1 LTALE
6 GYLSAGNNQALAT
19 QFTQRKRFYF
29 HALSLLLTLSI
40 GFSQFM
46 SYWATQGLET
56 ILYALI
62 VWGIVYMT
70 LYIVLTYRYEK
81 IWLLAI
87 LCFISA
93 NTRPEGLMN
102 FFVALGVIFIS
113 ALIENKW
120 DRQLFK
126 EFFKGLVVFLAL
138 VASIVSFKLCYFG
151 DIVANPSYVKL
162 AVSIWLNSYPYFIA
176 YSNAK
181 GVAFTAVAAIALA
194 GGLFSSV
201 LFFQR
206 KNGKAIVNSIGLF
219 LAFIG
224 SQAFFVYYSGGDYMG
239 HSRFIITHYP
249 LLVLSIVWLIL
260 LMMVLTHSLIK
271 NYGMIGISI
280 IVAGI
285 LLHSTVQE
293 IGNTLWRWHQVDYI
307 SPLEIHKNSNTGYH
321 TSTEVINQ
329 KMAHESGYYA
339 TPEFGYVPYHVA
351 AKGLD
356 ILGLNQKEIAR
367 NFKFYTLEEA
377 VYANR
382 DFILSKKPVTI
393 VTGRYYRKPDGN
405 IFLKPSV
412 SWFFKPYIESMFF
425 WRNYHTDVPN
435 KPEEWTFS
443 NWNDQFLSTH
453 SIKVGDNDH
462 YDKLMYGFHIE
473 TSQIWVSPLARVLL
487 KRRANDKFL
496 NLEVYTPD
504 ITRYPK
510 QENVLEILV
519 NDQAVGDRLFARQ
532 VIKQSGF
539 FLFKVLLDDLV
550 FREEDTL
557 ITLRGSQFH
566 NPNPDDKQRRL
577 SYIMPAIYFSE
588 K

>member
-1 LTALE
+1 
-6 GYLSAGNNQALAT
+6 
-19 QFTQRKRFYF
+19 
-29 HALSLLLTLSI
+29 
-40 GFSQFM
+40 
-46 SYWATQGLET
+46 
-56 ILYALI
+56 
-62 VWGIVYMT
+62 
-70 LYIVLTYRYEK
+70 
-81 IWLLAI
+81 
-87 LCFISA
+87 
-93 NTRPEGLMN
+93 
-102 FFVALGVIFIS
+102 
-113 ALIENKW
+113 
-120 DRQLFK
+120 
-126 EFFKGLVVFLAL
+126 
-138 VASIVSFKLCYFG
+138 
-151 DIVANPSYVKL
+151 
-162 AVSIWLNSYPYFIA
+162 
-176 YSNAK
+176 
-181 GVAFTAVAAIALA
+181 
-194 GGLFSSV
+194 
-201 LFFQR
+201 
-206 KNGKAIVNSIGLF
+206 
-219 LAFIG
+219 
-224 SQAFFVYYSGGDYMG
+224 
-239 HSRFIITHYP
+239 
-249 LLVLSIVWLIL
+249 
-260 LMMVLTHSLIK
+260 
-271 NYGMIGISI
+271 
-280 IVAGI
+280 
-285 LLHSTVQE
+285 
-293 IGNTLWRWHQVDYI
+293 
-307 SPLEIHKNSNTGYH
+307 
-321 TSTEVINQ
+321 
-329 KMAHESGYYA
+329 MAHESGYYA

-356 ILGLNQKEIAR
+356 ILGLNQKEIAS